1 MNKMKV
7 LSGVIFVL
15 LIVLVASI
23 GLSYSRI
30 LELEDSIDSLHSQMY
45 SLQNDSPAVIDTSS
59 KIEEL
64 ESSISDLEYEL
75 GRVKTI
81 ASEAEEKSKEAEN
94 KLYSLCM
101 IHNICDL

>member
-1 MNKMKV
+1 MKV

-15 LIVLVASI
+15 LIVLVVSI

-30 LELEDSIDSLHSQMY
+30 LELEASIDSLHSQMY
-45 SLQNDSPAVIDTSS
+45 SLQNDNPAVIDTSS
-59 KIEEL
+59 KIEKL
-64 ESSISDLEYEL
+64 EASISDLEYEL

-81 ASEAEEKSKEAEN
+81 ASEAEEKNKETEN